1 MLWKEMLAQ
10 NLESTYL
17 STEMLIDWI
26 QEDDLDWKPA
36 QNNNWM
42 TTRQVLHHLVNS
54 SGPSFNA
61 FIHGEWGI
69 PEDFDY
75 SALPQEEKM
84 PPATAMPFVSS
95 VAEAQAMLA
104 QDKQMAFDLLAQ
116 TSETDLATKQVA
128 APWEPDQPK
137 ILGHYLLDMINHAQ
151 QHKYQLFYYLKLQGK
166 PVNTFTLHGLK
177 EI

>member
-36 QNNNWM
+36 QSNNWM

-75 SALPQEEKM
+75 RS
-84 PPATAMPFVSS
+84 
-95 VAEAQAMLA
+95 
-104 QDKQMAFDLLAQ
+104 
-116 TSETDLATKQVA
+116 
-128 APWEPDQPK
+128 
-137 ILGHYLLDMINHAQ
+137 ING
-151 QHKYQLFYYLKLQGK
+151 LSREVVEKLQRVQPRNLRQAGMISGVT
-166 PVNTFTLHGLK
+166 PAAVAILAVMLRRRSRERQTADV
-177 EI
+177 